1 MGKRM
6 YFRSG
11 WSRRIHGRVT
21 ATSYSGQQM
30 AKKTKN
36 DGKSSAPR
44 IAFLHFGLGG
54 DFWKAGGDRLFQT
67 IKREPGWSRNG
78 CRPR

>member
-1 MGKRM
+1 MAVCFKIFGENQDSVDKCRT
-6 YFRSG
+6 
-11 WSRRIHGRVT
+11 GR
-21 ATSYSGQQM
+21 GEP
-30 AKKTKN
+30 
-36 DGKSSAPR
+36 SAPR

-78 CRPR
+78 YRPR